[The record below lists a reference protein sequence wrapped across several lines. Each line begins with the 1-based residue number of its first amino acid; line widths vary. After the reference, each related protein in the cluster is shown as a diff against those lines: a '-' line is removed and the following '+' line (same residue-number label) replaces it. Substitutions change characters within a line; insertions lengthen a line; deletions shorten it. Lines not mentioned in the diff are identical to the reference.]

1 MPRCR
6 SQLSVALAFG
16 AAVSR
21 AALGQAPAP
30 SPVTLIGALQ
40 VRETYQSGGGL
51 TATINRARLG
61 ASSRPRPGL
70 TWRIQGEFRT
80 GSVGTGR
87 ASVSLLEAYVRYA
100 SGPWALQG
108 GQYKV
113 PFSSQYLTTFSD
125 VETADRA
132 AVVDALAPKRD
143 IGVMAQYAY
152 RQLAT
157 LTAGV
162 FNGEGQNVTTN
173 ADSTVLG
180 AGRLVLRPVRRI
192 VLGANVA
199 RYFGDSTRYGVDAGY
214 EGPALTLRAEYLAQT
229 RDGQALPRDRGW
241 YAVAA
246 YFLVPSVQVVSQY
259 ETFSRPGIVAFP
271 RNRAWTA
278 GAHWF
283 PINRDFRLTAEYIS
297 RSLGDPG
304 ARTGALLSQVQLRF

>member
-1 MPRCR
+1 
-6 SQLSVALAFG
+6 V
-16 AAVSR
+16 
-21 AALGQAPAP
+21 QA
-30 SPVTLIGALQ
+30 
-40 VRETYQSGGGL
+40 
-51 TATINRARLG
+51 
-61 ASSRPRPGL
+61 
-70 TWRIQGEFRT
+70 
-80 GSVGTGR
+80 
-87 ASVSLLEAYVRYA
+87 
-100 SGPWALQG
+100 

-113 PFSSQYLTTFSD
+113 PFSHQYLTTFFD

-132 AVVDALAPKRD
+132 AVVDGLAPKRD
-143 IGVMAQYAY
+143 IGVMAAYAFGNA
-152 RQLAT
+152 AT

-162 FNGEGQNVTTN
+162 FNGEGQNVTGN

-180 AGRLVLRPVRRI
+180 AGRLVVRPVRGV
-192 VLGANVA
+192 VLGANLA

-214 EGPALTLRAEYLAQT
+214 EGSALTLRAEYLAQT

-259 ETFSRPGIVAFP
+259 ETFSRPGIAAVP

-283 PINRDFRLTAEYIS
+283 PMHRDLRLTAEYIS

-304 ARTGALLSQVQLRF
+304 VRSGQLLSQVQVRF